1 MHSWRWGRRNLLIIP
16 WTCWALMWRK
26 NVLWLRGGVL
36 SLQISRYCCYCDPL
50 FYNEFSFFLARVNT
64 LANFVTLI
72 LWDMLLWIFRSRMH
86 YSGQHWTLILKSMP
100 FSKFCIPGSCRL
112 PISAQINLLLLFKE
126 LLIHMGEHHTVF
138 SFPFF
143 IPLFLVVCAE
153 SGV

>member
-1 MHSWRWGRRNLLIIP
+1 MDSWRWGRRNLFIIS

-36 SLQISRYCCYCDPL
+36 SLQISRYLLLVIVIFL
-50 FYNEFSFFLARVNT
+50 FYNEFSFYLARVNT
-64 LANFVTLI
+64 LVVFVRLI
-72 LWDMLLWIFRSRMH
+72 LWDMLPWIFRSRMH

-126 LLIHMGEHHTVF
+126 LLIHTGENHTVF
-138 SFPFF
+138 FPPFF
-143 IPLFLVVCAE
+143 LSLYL
-153 SGV
+153 